1 MPTIEAKKDLILDYE
16 QRFANELGL
25 AIIPKPKVRAW
36 MILIPMY
43 FVFYIYRHK
52 KYVEGRR
59 VFAVSFMFPRR
70 GVADETMEALRQNRP
85 VNLDALSAKAK
96 LPSKEAHRN
105 YCEWLT
111 VLMAHYRDLL
121 TAHADDFVALITLAY
136 RNRSNYLL
144 ALNQLSEAEKKLN
157 TAMRPHIKKET
168 EDIDDFNAGI
178 ERHSTRL
185 RLAHAQMVFP
195 APYTG

>member
-25 AIIPKPKVRAW
+25 AIIPKPKVGVW
-36 MILIPMY
+36 KVLIPMY
-43 FVFYIYRHK
+43 FVFHIYRHK
-52 KYVEGRR
+52 QYMEGRR
-59 VFAVSFMFPRR
+59 IFAANFMVSRR
-70 GVADETMEALRQNRP
+70 GIAVETTEALRQNRP

-96 LPSKEAHRN
+96 LPSKEAQRD
-105 YCEWLT
+105 YREWLT

-121 TAHADDFVALITLAY
+121 TAQGDNFVALVELAY

-144 ALNQLSEAEKKLN
+144 TLDQLSEAEKKFNATL
-157 TAMRPHIKKET
+157 RPHIKNET
-168 EDIDDFNAGI
+168 EDIDDFIAGI

-185 RLAHAQMVFP
+185 RRAHAQAVFP
-195 APYTG
+195 